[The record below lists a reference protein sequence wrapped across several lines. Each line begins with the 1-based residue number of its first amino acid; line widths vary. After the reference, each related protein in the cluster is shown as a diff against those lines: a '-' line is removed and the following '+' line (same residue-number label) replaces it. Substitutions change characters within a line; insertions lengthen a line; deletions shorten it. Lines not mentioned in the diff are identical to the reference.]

1 MENKIDLTPQAKL
14 VLEKRYLK
22 KNEKGEVIET
32 PFEMFER
39 VARLISNVDR
49 FYNKDVD
56 IEKTYENFLNVMINL
71 EFLPNS
77 PTLMNAGR
85 ELGLL
90 SACFVLPVGDSL
102 NEIFDSLKYT
112 ALIHQGGG
120 GCIRKGSKVITSFCG
135 IEEIDKIYEKI
146 FLKGYKEEIYSPN
159 AKYIDIN
166 NLNIFTLSFNSKT
179 YKYEKDKINNI
190 WKYNIPKGKSYTI
203 VLEGNT
209 EITTSEWHPFV
220 VYNNGKIIEKEAKDI
235 KVGDLIVGPNES
247 LIENYLFEN
256 NKDEISIDLSY
267 LIGYFLGDGS
277 LSKTKNGLRIRFFDS
292 SEEVLKEIVK
302 IIHKLT
308 NKKYSIQRD
317 KRSKNN
323 YILNIYD
330 KQIIEKIINLTGVK
344 PGSKSFIIKVPDYL
358 YKCNIENIFSF
369 LAGLIDSDGFVEKNK
384 KRISFSTASEKM
396 KEDLAYV
403 LSLLGF
409 KFSIRERKP
418 KNKNWNIM
426 WEVYITGVDE
436 IEKFDRTIGKYIK
449 NNEKIIRIKNHIK
462 TKSSSK
468 KGNVPFELF
477 EEILNEAGIKTN
489 TTEIHR
495 KSIKIG
501 NKYFF
506 LSRWKE
512 KNIINLN
519 KILYLID
526 EVLKLNIEEE
536 KKEKLI
542 KLKLILPTLIEVKKV
557 AKGKYEGEF
566 YDFTVEKN
574 NNYLAGINGFTL
586 IHNTGFS
593 FSKLRPKGDVVKSTM
608 GVASGPIS
616 FMEVFDKATETI
628 KQGGVRRGANM
639 GILRVDHPDIIDFIT
654 AKDRQGYL
662 TNFNISVSI
671 TDYFM
676 NRYFNDE
683 EYELINPRDG
693 RVVKKLRAREVF
705 DMIVE
710 HAWKSGDPGVIF
722 IDNINKANPTP
733 HIGEIESTNPCVVGD
748 TLIATEKGLVKA
760 RNLKKGIKIWSGNK
774 WNEINEVINN
784 GVQKIY
790 KITLKSGVELR
801 ITKDHKL
808 YTSIGWK
815 KLEEI
820 KLGEKVYIPLNIPE
834 ESCNDCAFEFYELI
848 GYFIGD
854 GSLSNSN
861 HVSLHVGDDDKLAE
875 YFEPILKK
883 YAGSSYVIQRERQY
897 IIDTHKKSFADEM
910 RKLFNINV
918 SKSDQKEIPEN
929 ILNLGHNSLKAVL
942 RGIFS
947 SDGTVYDSNGT
958 VTIALSSG
966 SIRLLKQVQ
975 LLLLYFGIPSTLTN
989 EKEAEIKDFK
999 GKTYKTQKTYRLI
1012 MSGERAKLFFDKIGL
1027 IGKKREKFL
1036 SLIKD
1041 KKLYKTL
1048 SFYEYQEIIG
1058 IEEDGEE
1065 EVYDIKASPDFTWIT
1080 NGILSL
1086 DCGEQPLLP
1095 YESCNLGSIDVSKFV
1110 KDGKI
1115 DYDRLG
1121 KVVQIGVHFLD
1132 NVIDVNKYPVR
1143 KIEEMTKLNRK
1154 IGLGVMGFHDL
1165 LIKMRIAYDSEEAI
1179 KLVEELMSFISRK
1192 AWEKSEELAIE
1203 RGVFPAWSGSIH
1215 EKNGKKVRNATV
1227 TTIAPT
1233 GSISIIANCSSGIE
1247 PIFALA
1253 YKRQVAIGEWYEINP
1268 LFEKE
1273 LKDRGLYSEEIMEKI
1288 CEEGSVKNFDDI
1300 PDDIKKIF
1308 VTAHDIEP
1316 EWHLKIQAIFQK
1328 YVDNAVSKTVN
1339 LRNEATVDDV
1349 RKIYLMAYE
1358 LGLKGVT
1365 IYRDKSKEVQV
1376 LTKGR
1381 EEKEEKRE
1389 SKLTPRPRPSVT
1401 YGATIKMKTGCGNL
1415 YVTINE
1421 DENGICE
1428 VFSTLGKAGGCAASQ
1443 TEAISRLVS
1452 LALRSGVSPEPI
1464 IEQLKGIRCPNPIW
1478 QDGEKILSCADA
1490 IAKALEKYLSMK
1502 TEEKK
1507 RLDFLKENEV
1517 YEEKDLQGEKIEEEK
1532 SQTIEGVESLIC
1544 PECGGVMI
1552 SLEGCW
1558 TCPNC
1563 GYSKCD

>member
-39 VARLISNVDR
+39 VARVISNVDR

-135 IEEIDKIYEKI
+135 VEEIDKIYEKI

-190 WKYNIPKGKSYTI
+190 WKYNIPKEKSYTI

-277 LSKTKNGLRIRFFDS
+277 LTKTKNGLRMRFFDS
-292 SEEVLKEIVK
+292 SKELLEETVK

-330 KQIIEKIINLTGVK
+330 KQLIEKIIDLTGVK

-369 LAGLIDSDGFVEKNK
+369 LAGLIDSDGYVEKNK

-396 KEDLAYV
+396 KEDLVYV

-536 KKEKLI
+536 KREKLI
-542 KLKLILPTLIEVKKV
+542 KLKLILPALKEVKKV

-566 YDFTVEKN
+566 FDFTVEKN

-639 GILRVDHPDIIDFIT
+639 GILRIDHPDIIDFIT

-662 TNFNISVSI
+662 TNFNISVAI

-733 HIGEIESTNPCVVGD
+733 HIGEIEATNP
-748 TLIATEKGLVKA
+748 
-760 RNLKKGIKIWSGNK
+760 
-774 WNEINEVINN
+774 
-784 GVQKIY
+784 
-790 KITLKSGVELR
+790 
-801 ITKDHKL
+801 
-808 YTSIGWK
+808 
-815 KLEEI
+815 
-820 KLGEKVYIPLNIPE
+820 
-834 ESCNDCAFEFYELI
+834 
-848 GYFIGD
+848 
-854 GSLSNSN
+854 
-861 HVSLHVGDDDKLAE
+861 
-875 YFEPILKK
+875 
-883 YAGSSYVIQRERQY
+883 
-897 IIDTHKKSFADEM
+897 
-910 RKLFNINV
+910 
-918 SKSDQKEIPEN
+918 
-929 ILNLGHNSLKAVL
+929 
-942 RGIFS
+942 
-947 SDGTVYDSNGT
+947 
-958 VTIALSSG
+958 
-966 SIRLLKQVQ
+966 
-975 LLLLYFGIPSTLTN
+975 
-989 EKEAEIKDFK
+989 
-999 GKTYKTQKTYRLI
+999 
-1012 MSGERAKLFFDKIGL
+1012 
-1027 IGKKREKFL
+1027 
-1036 SLIKD
+1036 
-1041 KKLYKTL
+1041 
-1048 SFYEYQEIIG
+1048 
-1058 IEEDGEE
+1058 
-1065 EVYDIKASPDFTWIT
+1065 
-1080 NGILSL
+1080 
-1086 DCGEQPLLP
+1086 CGEQPLLP

-1115 DYDRLG
+1115 DYERLG

-1132 NVIDVNKYPVR
+1132 NVIDVNKYPVQ

-1165 LIKMRIAYDSEEAI
+1165 LIKMRIAYDSEDAI
-1179 KLVEELMSFISRK
+1179 KLAEELMSFISRK

-1203 RGVFPAWSGSIH
+1203 RGVFPAWNGSVH

-1233 GSISIIANCSSGIE
+1233 GSISIISNCSSGIE

-1316 EWHLKIQAIFQK
+1316 EWHLKIQSIFQK

-1339 LRNEATVDDV
+1339 LRNEATVDEV

-1365 IYRDKSKEVQV
+1365 IYRDRSKEVQV